1 MKIHHVGIAVRSVD
15 EAAARFGVLLGLAK
29 GERYVLP
36 EFGVCA
42 LFVPVGDSN
51 LELLEPLSHASTVS
65 KFIEKKGE
73 GLHHI
78 CFEVDD
84 IDASLDDF
92 RSQGARLID
101 ENRIDL
107 IDDRVIMIT
116 LNQRF
121 HVEFHIV
128 PKIIETE
135 FVVGS
140 VGDIAIVSFLTL
152 DIIHVILDTSDG

>member
-29 GERYVLP
+29 GQRYVLP

-51 LELLEPLSHASTVS
+51 LELLEPLSHASTVA

-73 GLHHI
+73 GIHHI

-84 IDASLDDF
+84 IEAALDDF

-101 ENRIDL
+101 EKPRPGAGGHLVAFVHPKDTHGVL
-107 IDDRVIMIT
+107 
-116 LNQRF
+116 
-121 HVEFHIV
+121 VEL
-128 PKIIETE
+128 KQ
-135 FVVGS
+135 G
-140 VGDIAIVSFLTL
+140 
-152 DIIHVILDTSDG
+152 